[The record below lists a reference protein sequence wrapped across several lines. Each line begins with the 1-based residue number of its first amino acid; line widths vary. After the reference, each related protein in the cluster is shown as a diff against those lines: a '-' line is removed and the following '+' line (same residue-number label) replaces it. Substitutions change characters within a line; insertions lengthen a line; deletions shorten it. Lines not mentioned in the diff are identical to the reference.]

1 MCGSYAVKG
10 NQVVDKQENLSVEQE
25 DRLISLVRSAHSEE
39 DVLLLDVT
47 RTYLRKFSC
56 IFISGCTKQKQVIFL
71 SKKNTFKKAKMILI

>member
-1 MCGSYAVKG
+1 MCGSYAVVKG

-25 DRLISLVRSAHSEE
+25 DRLISLVRSAHFVE

-56 IFISGCTKQKQVIFL
+56 VFFL
-71 SKKNTFKKAKMILI
+71 VAPNKNK